1 MFTVIYNPTHG
12 QTLLGDSNKPC
23 MLIYVVESGTEYASV
38 ALRPGLT
45 LVEAE
50 PPSHILEHEDVLVLS
65 AEIKTSADLTVVDAR
80 FAIQAHHDIDLVQEF
95 CGDDKRAGVAK
106 ALSLRV
112 SQLQQEIA
120 SVKG

>member
-1 MFTVIYNPTHG
+1 
-12 QTLLGDSNKPC
+12 
-23 MLIYVVESGTEYASV
+23 MLIYVAELDSELGTEYSSV

-45 LVEAE
+45 LVENE
-50 PPSHILEHEDVLVLS
+50 PPSHILDHEDVLVVPMAVKNS
-65 AEIKTSADLTVVDAR
+65 SDLTVVDAR

-106 ALSLRV
+106 ALSLRI